1 MVAKILGSADAPRRI
16 MSALADAIRG
26 VSVTP
31 RQRRMAEVVVEAI
44 SAQGMVPSK
53 RRTAWLAY
61 GDDLVRAI
69 DNGEPFEAL
78 LEEGYRNALFESDP
92 RSERS
97 ARPGEGES
105 LDGIVKFR
113 SAGDIRNRLG

>member
-1 MVAKILGSADAPRRI
+1 MVGKILGGADAPRRI

-31 RQRRMAEVVVEAI
+31 RQRRMAEVVVGAI

-53 RRTAWLAY
+53 RRAWLAY

-97 ARPGEGES
+97 APPGEGES

-113 SAGDIRNRLG
+113 SAGDIRDRLG